1 MTERPLWTPS
11 EARIGAT
18 NMRRFADF
26 VAQRYGA
33 NATDYETLWSWSIA
47 NSEKFWTAVWD
58 FCGVKAETRGTRVLS
73 GGWGREGA
81 RTRGAREQRLAPG
94 GPQAPITR
102 KS

>member
-1 MTERPLWTPS
+1 MRRADPLRSCPPPTQIRARKRGDRHVTERPLWTPS

-18 NMRRFADF
+18 NMRRFVDL

-58 FCGVKAETRGTRVLS
+58 F
-73 GGWGREGA
+73 
-81 RTRGAREQRLAPG
+81 
-94 GPQAPITR
+94 
-102 KS
+102 